1 MKTFIFRIG
10 ISLAATLS
18 FAILLTATL
27 VPGAHAQMRAMG
39 VPIPTTL
46 VITKPAP
53 GQIFGDQQTV
63 TMGVNGKNYKFGLKD
78 AYVDD
83 PSGKIHWPDIW
94 QLVRQHRPNF
104 NVTGI
109 GEDTFEKIQPG
120 QTMTVRGMFAPLNWN
135 FEVTGTEEGGGPF
148 APAQHY

>member
-1 MKTFIFRIG
+1 MKKLISR
-10 ISLAATLS
+10 ISLSSVATLS
-18 FAILLTATL
+18 LAIFLFAATA
-27 VPGAHAQMRAMG
+27 PSAHAQFAPMG

-53 GQIFGDQQTV
+53 GQIFGDSQTV
-63 TMGVNGKNYKFGLKD
+63 TMGVNGKDFKFGLKD

-83 PSGKIHWPDIW
+83 PRGKIHWPDIW
-94 QLVRQHRPNF
+94 ELVRQYRPNF
-104 NVTGI
+104 NVTGV

-120 QTMTVRGMFAPLNWN
+120 QTMTVRGMFAPLNQN
-135 FEVTGTEEGGGPF
+135 FEVVGTEEGAGPF

>member
-1 MKTFIFRIG
+1 MNPLKFTINFSPAAR
-10 ISLAATLS
+10 LAI
-18 FAILLTATL
+18 AILLIAAL
-27 VPGAHAQMRAMG
+27 APAAHAQFRAMG
-39 VPIPTTL
+39 IPIPTTL

-63 TMGVNGKNYKFGLKD
+63 TMGVNGKTYKFGLKD

-83 PSGKIHWPDIW
+83 PQGKIHWPDVW
-94 QLVRQHRPNF
+94 QLVRQYRPNF
-104 NVTGI
+104 NVTGL

-120 QTMTVRGMFAPLNWN
+120 QTMTVRGMFAPLNQT